1 MIHAFV
7 TDSGVSSDDADAFR
21 ARGIEMLI
29 A

>member
-7 TDSGVSSDDADAFR
+7 TDSGISDTDASAFR